1 MFLKLVFVD
10 ELIFI
15 FYWFLYIVLLNEVS
29 VEELIKFKI
38 KERVRVRV
46 YIYEIIYRSIVW
58 FLLVKVLLFL
68 INVLRYIY

>member
-38 KERVRVRV
+38 KERVRVCV